1 MSKKINLS
9 RREFLQKTA
18 LLSAVS
24 SAGAPFALDL
34 FKMNLAAAATT
45 GLTDYKALVCLYL
58 GGGNDH
64 NNMVIATDPPSW
76 AGYKAARITGGGGSI
91 ALTNPDPTATP
102 RVQSIIPANA
112 LSLNTGREFGLH
124 PSMGPMK
131 TLFDAGRVAIVANVG
146 PLIAPI
152 ALASTYRSTPSL
164 RPANL
169 FSHSDQ
175 TAQWHTSEAN
185 PIYGWGGRV
194 AASVIGN
201 NSLASQKFTCISS
214 SGNTVFLS
222 GLGVNQ
228 YQVNANGSA
237 TAIRGLTDTQLFGVT
252 VGSDGNPLKDVITP
266 TTSSNLFEIAHAD
279 VVQSAIAARVD
290 LNAVMTATAP
300 SSSNTPGPY
309 PVDLPPTT
317 VGATGAYVNPVS
329 LQTDTN
335 SLAVQLNT
343 VARMIAGRNA
353 LGAKRQIFFV
363 NLGGFDTHDF
373 QTSSHSILMARL
385 AHAVE
390 YFDRTLRTIPD
401 TTTGTTSDLSSKVT
415 LFTASDF
422 GRTFRSNGD
431 GTDHGWGSHHFV
443 IGGAVNTGLVGG
455 SDVYGTFPDTVLG
468 HNLDVGSGSLLP
480 QISVDQYAATL
491 AKWFGLTTDI
501 ATIFPNLGLFS
512 TPDLGFMRAT

>member
-9 RREFLQKTA
+9 RRDFLQKTA

-24 SAGAPFALDL
+24 SVGAPFALDL

-64 NNMVIATDPPSW
+64 NNMVIATDPTSW
-76 AGYKAARITGGGGSI
+76 AGYKAARVTGGGGSI
-91 ALTNPDPTATP
+91 ALTNPDQTA
-102 RVQSIIPANA
+102 RVLNITHADVA
-112 LSLNTGREFGLH
+112 GLNTGREFGLH

-146 PLIAPI
+146 PLVEPI
-152 ALASTYRSTPSL
+152 ANKIDYRSSL
-164 RPANL
+164 FQKPANL

-175 TAQWHTSEAN
+175 TAQWHTSQGN
-185 PIYGWGGRV
+185 PTYGWGGRV

-201 NSLASQKFTCISS
+201 NSPISQKFTCMSS
-214 SGNTVFLS
+214 SGNTAFLS

-228 YQVNANGSA
+228 YQVNASGSA
-237 TAIRGLTDTQLFGVT
+237 TAIRGLTDSQLFGVT
-252 VGSDGNPLKDVITP
+252 VGTDGNPLKDVITP
-266 TTSSNLFEIAHAD
+266 TTSNLFEIAHAA
-279 VVQSAIAARVD
+279 VVQSAIDARVD
-290 LNAVMTATAP
+290 LNGVMTATAP
-300 SSSNTPGPY
+300 STSTTPGPY
-309 PVDLPPTT
+309 PVDLPSTT
-317 VGATGAYVNPVS
+317 AGAAGAFVNPVS
-329 LQTDTN
+329 LQTETN
-335 SLAVQLNT
+335 SLATQLNT
-343 VARMIAGRNA
+343 VARIIAGRNA
-353 LGAKRQIFFV
+353 LDAKRQIFFV
-363 NLGGFDTHDF
+363 SLGGFDTHDF
-373 QTSSHSILMARL
+373 QTNSHSILMARL
-385 AHAVE
+385 AHAIE

-401 TTTGTTSDLSSKVT
+401 TTTGTSSDLSAKVT

-443 IGGAVNTGLVGG
+443 VGGAVNTGLAGG

-501 ATIFPNLGLFS
+501 ATVFPNLAAFS